1 MKRKN
6 VWKII
11 FVAYV
16 LLLLIFV
23 VVKPIGFLDRMQ
35 SILENRSNGIWN
47 YNVDPF
53 RNISSYFRNR
63 TASYAF
69 INILGNLIPFCPL
82 GFLVPIIS
90 TKYKKFLKTMLI
102 CLISIIGIESFQL
115 VTMLGYFDV
124 DDIILNM
131 TGCLIG
137 YCVYVGFRILA
148 RNHSQI
154 RTQQDDEKSQEL

>member
-1 MKRKN
+1 
-6 VWKII
+6 
-11 FVAYV
+11 
-16 LLLLIFV
+16 
-23 VVKPIGFLDRMQ
+23 
-35 SILENRSNGIWN
+35 
-47 YNVDPF
+47 
-53 RNISSYFRNR
+53 
-63 TASYAF
+63 
-69 INILGNLIPFCPL
+69 
-82 GFLVPIIS
+82 
-90 TKYKKFLKTMLI
+90 MLI